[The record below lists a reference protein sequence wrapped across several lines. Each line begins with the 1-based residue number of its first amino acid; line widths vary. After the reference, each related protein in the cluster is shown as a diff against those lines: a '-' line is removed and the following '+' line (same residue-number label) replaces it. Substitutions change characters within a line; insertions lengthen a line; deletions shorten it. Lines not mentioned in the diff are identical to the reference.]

1 MEMAQSG
8 GAVAKGRRTFRV
20 VLNTLFSSPQA
31 WLLLAQDRGYLDDAG
46 IALELTPG
54 EGAYTAAGRMAAEGF
69 DLGYGDINALI
80 ELAAHRPDA
89 APVGIM
95 MLFHASPSAIA
106 VKADGPIRHPA
117 DLVGRTIIGHDTD
130 VALRTFGA
138 FCLSAGIDPSRVT
151 SRAASGSLAELARSL
166 LDTPDIDGMFGYVS
180 TIRAALAALGVDA
193 DTILRFMPYANHAPA
208 LFGSC
213 VMASRRLI
221 ENEPEPLAA
230 LVRALRRGVDD
241 TLADPDAALDAVLR
255 RRPDAS
261 RSAEA
266 LRLRTTLEIE
276 MAALTRPGF
285 TGGIDRAQLA
295 ASIDLVVRSQ
305 RLPRAPHPDEIFTDR
320 FLPFT

>member
-1 MEMAQSG
+1 MEKAQRG
-8 GAVAKGRRTFRV
+8 GEAAKGRKTFRM

-31 WLLLAQDRGYLDDAG
+31 WLLLAQDRGYLDEAG
-46 IALELTPG
+46 IALDLTPG
-54 EGAYTAAGRMAAEGF
+54 EGAYAAAGRMAAEGF

-80 ELAAHRPDA
+80 ELAAHRPAA
-89 APVGIM
+89 APIGIL

-106 VKADGPIRHPA
+106 VKIDGPIRRPA
-117 DLVGRTIIGHDTD
+117 DLAGRTIIGHDTD
-130 VALRTFGA
+130 VALQTFGA

-151 SRAASGSLAELARSL
+151 SRVAPGSLAELARTL

-193 DTILRFMPYANHAPA
+193 NTILRFMPFADHAPE

-213 VMASRRLI
+213 LMASRRLV
-221 ENEPEPLAA
+221 EREPEALAA

-241 TLADPDAALDAVLR
+241 MLADPEAALDAVLR

-261 RSAEA
+261 RDAEA
-266 LRLRTTLEIE
+266 LRLRTTLAIE

-285 TGGIDRAQLA
+285 TGGVDEARLI
-295 ASIDLVVRSQ
+295 ASIDLIARSR
-305 RLPRAPHPDEIFTDR
+305 RLPRIPHANEIFTNR
-320 FLPFT
+320 FLPFA